1 MNPQQTTPEE
11 VGYEEGAPVL
21 PDFDVLLRGSMD
33 ELMLKTQ
40 AHQSA
45 WGFGAEEA
53 WQLDQDKGE
62 LIFEFP
68 GRTVI
73 APVQIIG
80 TYEAQSGT
88 WMWAWANPLIADALK
103 VQASSLREYGE
114 QNGIQR
120 LTTPEWTGQESD
132 CWYMAAL
139 ACNLANAQ
147 GAYRGPAGDTHTFM
161 TFGQLSFDPGVEDR
175 EKIIGNFKQQTA
187 AEFRA
192 CAEDIS
198 AQRKACCRYFRR
210 GAIVG
215 LSQSELIDSLGL
227 SMPSVLDIAGY
238 PPEDAER
245 IMGLIGEI
253 SDEEIQ
259 TLSVST
265 NA

>member
-1 MNPQQTTPEE
+1 MNPVQNTLGEHESQGDA
-11 VGYEEGAPVL
+11 VVL
-21 PDFDVLLRGSMD
+21 PDFDTLLRSSMD

-45 WGFGAEEA
+45 WGFGTEEA
-53 WQLDQDKGE
+53 WQLDPDKGE
-62 LIFEFP
+62 LLFEFP
-68 GRTVI
+68 GRKVI

-80 TYEAQSGT
+80 TYDAQTGI
-88 WMWAWANPLIADALK
+88 WMWAWANPLIADSLK
-103 VQASSLREYGE
+103 VQATSLKDFGE

-120 LTTPEWTGQESD
+120 LTLAEWAAQESD

-147 GAYRGPAGDTHTFM
+147 GGYRGPAGDTHTFM
-161 TFGQLSFDPGVEDR
+161 IFSQLCYDPAVEDR
-175 EKIIGNFKQQTA
+175 EQIITRFKEQTA

-192 CAEDIS
+192 CIEDIS

-210 GAIVG
+210 GAVVG
-215 LSQSELIDSLGL
+215 LSQSELIDALGL

-238 PPEDAER
+238 SPEDSER

-253 SDEEIQ
+253 SDSEIQ
-259 TLSVST
+259 DSSTPVSC
-265 NA
+265 